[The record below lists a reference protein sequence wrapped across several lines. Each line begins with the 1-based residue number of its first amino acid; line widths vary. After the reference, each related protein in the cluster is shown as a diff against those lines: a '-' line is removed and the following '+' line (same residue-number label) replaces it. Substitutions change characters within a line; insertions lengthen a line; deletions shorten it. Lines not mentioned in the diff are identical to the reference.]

1 MTPSARSTALNIALA
16 IFGVNL
22 FHACQSSTNASAE
35 PPASERTHVVVKY
48 NILNTEP
55 HKIADS
61 ATWSAGASSGGGI
74 VPVAKS
80 RSETHATFE
89 ADIPMPAPLGAQH
102 LDLSLWKCGVR
113 IIRSSY
119 SATGSSEELTL
130 IPGSIQYET
139 FALSLLDTLNR
150 RGTPLTRSNLVA
162 LYASWLLD
170 SAIQVP
176 AFPDSIPEGLSVRE
190 AIDSTLLAAARIGS
204 PLSKQAKSW
213 NLNIPLDSAG
223 IRVLELIA
231 DGLLSSAD
239 SAKLFPPPTIRVET
253 PVSVAPGLAAG
264 GNPVPVRGSF
274 AWDAELGPAVFRAY
288 VLDGSTIVKS
298 TSLAAIGLPMPSTGA
313 TRASLD
319 SSSTTLFAS
328 GAAVEGDYQLVV
340 VAQLSNGDSARAT
353 ASFHVDPKAPDKPL
367 APSIRLESPLDNATL
382 PFDSSRVTTR
392 WRVTTPQGSIDSVL
406 VNGIAATGRDS
417 IWTCIVPLE
426 ATGKPTT
433 IVAKAMNSDGL
444 WTTAGAILVRSPDTT
459 RPVVKRI
466 LGGRLLT
473 YDSLAAK
480 VSWQVTDNDQI
491 KVVRIQGIET
501 NGNDGIYSATPSLRT
516 GDNFIRIDAIDRQ
529 GNTFHDSVLLHVV
542 LPVKTVRIAPASD
555 TQEAQVGSVVVS
567 WVVRNAK
574 SVAIGGQ
581 VAVSPDSIYSANLTL
596 SGPASSILLTTTDSS
611 GRFDTSRVVIIK
623 RSQAPLRLTYLPQ
636 TDPDSVSILAES
648 DPDAS
653 FSWSMDGRTW
663 NPCPA
668 KFAQKIS
675 GTIRVKAQA
684 PGKTDSVVTGTHYDL
699 HHANHAPVI
708 ALASGTL
715 TAKSY
720 LGTFKLQAAT
730 VTSWGAGDSIQSGIW
745 QIQQRSSTDSNY
757 LSNLSMSGDGSLSG
771 TIKIDTSIGLNVRF
785 RIKDNGGTARGGVDS
800 SEWSDWLL
808 LKVVDTV
815 HDVQGNV
822 YRARRMPDGKVWMR
836 ENLRTKASFGDTAW
850 ARDTLPSAGRNYTW
864 AQAMSLDPAC
874 DTATCKPFG
883 VQRGLCPSGWHIA
896 DTTEWSNLTASVGE
910 TGSTDSIG
918 LRKLRAGSNWVYM
931 YTQRGT
937 AGTINYP
944 ATDDYGFGVHAVHR
958 WTGGSV
964 TGDVSLSYS
973 GAAYW
978 TRNGLM
984 KLLSSIQIHQEDDGR
999 ISRFYYSYSS
1009 NGAGVRCLM
1018 D

>member
-1 MTPSARSTALNIALA
+1 MTSFARGAALKIALA
-16 IFGVNL
+16 ISGVNL
-22 FHACQSSTNASAE
+22 FYACQSTTNASAE
-35 PPASERTHVVVKY
+35 PSASERTHVVVRY
-48 NILNTEP
+48 SIQNMEP
-55 HKIADS
+55 HKVADS
-61 ATWSAGASSGGGI
+61 ATWSAGAHSGGGI
-74 VPVAKS
+74 VPVVES
-80 RSETHATFE
+80 RSETQATFA
-89 ADIPMPAPLGAQH
+89 ADISMPAPLGALP

-119 SATGSSEELTL
+119 SATGTSEELTL
-130 IPGSIQYET
+130 IPGSIEYDS

-150 RGTPLTRSNLVA
+150 RGIPFTHPNLVA

-170 SAIQVP
+170 STQKVP
-176 AFPDSIPEGLSVRE
+176 AFPDSIPDGLSVRE
-190 AIDSTLLAAARIGS
+190 VTNATLLAASRIGS
-204 PLSKQAKSW
+204 SLSKQAKSW
-213 NLNIPLDSAG
+213 YLNLSLDSAR
-223 IRVLELIA
+223 ILVLELIA
-231 DGLLSSAD
+231 DGLVSSAD

-253 PVSVAPGLAAG
+253 PISVAPGLAAG
-264 GNPVPVRGSF
+264 GNPVPIQGSF
-274 AWDAELGPAVFRAY
+274 VWDAELGPATFRGY
-288 VLDGSTIVKS
+288 VLHGSTIVKS
-298 TSLAAIGLPMPSTGA
+298 TSVAAIGLPVPSPGA
-313 TRASLD
+313 TRASFD

-328 GAAVEGDYQLVV
+328 GTAIEGDYQLVV
-340 VAQLSNGDSARAT
+340 VAQLPNGDSARAT
-353 ASFHVDPKAPDKPL
+353 ANFHVEPKAPDKPL
-367 APSIRLESPLDNATL
+367 APSLRLESPLDNATI

-392 WRVTTPQGSIDSVL
+392 WIVTTPQGSIDSVL
-406 VNGIAATGRDS
+406 VNGIAATGHDS
-417 IWTCIVPLE
+417 IWTCIVSLE
-426 ATGKPTT
+426 TTGKPTT
-433 IVAKAMNSDGL
+433 LVAKAKNSDGL
-444 WTTAGAILVRSPDTT
+444 WTTVGASLIRASDTIP
-459 RPVVKRI
+459 PVVNRI
-466 LGGRLLT
+466 LGGRILT

-480 VSWQVTDNDQI
+480 VSWKVTDNDQI
-491 KVVRIQGIET
+491 KLVRIQGAET
-501 NGNDGIYSATPSLRT
+501 DGNDGIYSATPSLHT
-516 GDNFIRIDAIDRQ
+516 GDNIIRIDAIDRQ
-529 GNTFHDSVLLHVV
+529 GNLFQDSVLLHVV
-542 LPVKTVRIAPASD
+542 LPVRAVRIAPVSD
-555 TQEAQVGSVVVS
+555 TQEAQAGSIVVS
-567 WVVRNAK
+567 WVVQNAK
-574 SVAIGGQ
+574 SVVIGGQ
-581 VAVSPDSIYSANLTL
+581 VAISPDSLYSANLTL
-596 SGPASSILLTTTDSS
+596 SGSTSSILLTTIDSS
-611 GRFDTSRVVIIK
+611 GRLDTSRVVIVK
-623 RSQAPLRLTYLPQ
+623 RTQAQLRLTYLPQ

-648 DPDAS
+648 DPGAT

-663 NPCPA
+663 NPCPG
-668 KFAQKIS
+668 KFAQKTS
-675 GTIRVKAQA
+675 GTIQVKAHVS
-684 PGKTDSVVTGTHYDL
+684 GKTDSIATGSYYDL
-699 HHANHAPVI
+699 YHVNHAPVI
-708 ALASGTL
+708 ALASSTPR
-715 TAKSY
+715 AKSY

-730 VTSWGAGDSIQSGIW
+730 VASWGTGDSIQNGIW
-745 QIQQRSSTDSNY
+745 QIQQKSPTDTQF
-757 LSNLSMSGDGSLSG
+757 LSNLSMTGDGSLSG
-771 TIKIDTSIGLNVRF
+771 TIMIDTSIDLNIRF
-785 RIKDNGGTARGGVDS
+785 RLKDNGGTARGGVDS

-808 LKVVDTV
+808 LKIVDTV
-815 HDVQGNV
+815 LDAQGNI